1 MPLAPPTSPR
11 RSTPEPAPEIEPVP
25 EVATSRLFG
34 LSGPQVAG
42 SALASATSA
51 FAASSLGVAG
61 TVFGALIGSLVLTMA
76 SAIYS
81 HSLRRVGRQIRVA
94 GSTAHPAATVPQLR
108 ADHDPAG
115 ADPNRARADHG
126 RPKPSVK
133 RPRLPWGRIMVG
145 VAVGAVL
152 ALTGITA
159 LEKVMGHPVSGS
171 GTSGTSIGQVV
182 EGNLAPPATDKPA
195 PNAPENKNSDPK
207 APAPSLD
214 IPSGPADQQ
223 PTTEPAPQD
232 GPQPPADQQP
242 TTGPAPQD
250 GPQPPVSQQPT
261 IGPAPQ
267 NGPQPAPSTP
277 VQPPAGAEG
286 AGPNQP

>member
-1 MPLAPPTSPR
+1 MPLAPPTLPR
-11 RSTPEPAPEIEPVP
+11 RSTPEPAPEIEPAP
-25 EVATSRLFG
+25 APAAPRLFG

-81 HSLRRVGRQIRVA
+81 HSLRRVGRQIRVT
-94 GSTAHPAATVPQLR
+94 GSAARTAATAPLPRTSHNSDRVER
-108 ADHDPAG
+108 NPAL
-115 ADPNRARADHG
+115 DDRDRARSA
-126 RPKPSVK
+126 VK

-182 EGNLAPPATDKPA
+182 KGNLATPATDKPGQD
-195 PNAPENKNSDPK
+195 APENKNPDPK

-214 IPSGPADQQ
+214 IPGGPADQQ
-223 PTTEPAPQD
+223 PTTGPAPQD

-250 GPQPPVSQQPT
+250 GPQPPANQQPT
-261 IGPAPQ
+261 TGPAPQ
-267 NGPQPAPSTP
+267 DGPQPAPSTP
-277 VQPPAGAEG
+277 VQPPAGAQG
-286 AGPNQP
+286 ATPNQP